1 MAKRTS
7 PTPRGRNV
15 ASSDPNIKDVT
26 AFDRLRPLAQ
36 ELKTSVADGF
46 SLCVVGDCILSRP
59 LSQYESVDPAFAK
72 ILAILRASD
81 ATCGNLET
89 TILDMASFQGH
100 PYAWDGDWP
109 LTSSP
114 AVTQDF
120 AAMGFDL
127 LARANNHALDWGLEG
142 MRETSRRLDEAG
154 LIHAGSGETQ
164 GLARAPRYL
173 ENAKGRVALV
183 SMVSTFRP
191 TSDALAPR
199 HAAPGRPGVNALRL
213 KHIHVVPRE
222 VMAKLREVA
231 KAVLSPIQ
239 LEAAAK
245 TPRLSLF
252 GKEFEIGDRAGY
264 RHEMD
269 PDDLSGILYNIRQG
283 KQSSDVLI
291 AMIHA
296 HEIAA
301 EGFPELPSYF
311 LRDLA
316 RAAIDAGAD
325 IFAVSGI
332 HHLGPIE
339 IYRDRPIFY
348 GLGNFFW
355 SDMQESLP
363 EELFQINRASLAQ
376 AFVKPELATDVDLTS
391 LLNAQ
396 SFANAV
402 TFEGVAAVSR
412 VKNGHVSEVRL
423 YPIDLGYGAPL
434 TRSGIPRLAS
444 SAKARKIIAR
454 LQDLSRAFGSDV
466 RIKLQGGI
474 GHIRL

>member
-1 MAKRTS
+1 MAKRRS
-7 PTPRGRNV
+7 SSSRGRNSPV
-15 ASSDPNIKDVT
+15 SDPHIKDLS
-26 AFDRLRPLAQ
+26 AFDPRRPLAQ
-36 ELKTSVADGF
+36 ELDTNVADGF

-72 ILAILRASD
+72 ILAVLRDSD

-89 TILDMASFQGH
+89 TILDLAGFQGH
-100 PYAWDGDWP
+100 PYSWEGDWP
-109 LTSSP
+109 LSSVP

-120 AAMGFDL
+120 AKMGFNL
-127 LARANNHALDWGLEG
+127 LARANNHTLDWGLDG

-154 LIHAGSGETQ
+154 LAHAGSGETQ
-164 GLARAPRYL
+164 GLARAPRYFDS
-173 ENAKGRVALV
+173 AKGRVALV

-213 KHIHVVPRE
+213 RPINIVPRDA
-222 VMAKLREVA
+222 MAKLREVA
-231 KAVLSPIQ
+231 KAVLSPVQ
-239 LEAAAK
+239 LEAATK
-245 TPRLSLF
+245 TPRLTLF
-252 GKEFEIGDRAGY
+252 GKEFETGERAGY

-269 PDDLSGILYNIRQG
+269 PDDLSDILYNIRQG
-283 KQSSDVLI
+283 KQSADLLV
-291 AMIHA
+291 ATIHA

-301 EGFPELPSYF
+301 EGFPELPSHF

-325 IFAVSGI
+325 VFAVSGI

-339 IYRDRPIFY
+339 IYKDRPIFY

-363 EELFQINRASLAQ
+363 EELFQINRASLKK
-376 AFVKPELATDVDLTS
+376 AFIKPEQATDADLTA

-396 SFANAV
+396 SFANEV
-402 TFEGVAAVSR
+402 TFESVAAVNR
-412 VKNGHVSEVRL
+412 FTGRRVSEVRL

-434 TRSGIPRLAS
+434 TRSGVPRLATGT
-444 SAKARKIIAR
+444 KARKIIAR
-454 LQDLSRAFGSDV
+454 LQESSRDFGSDV

-474 GHIRL
+474 GIIRP

>member
-15 ASSDPNIKDVT
+15 SSDPNIKDVT
-26 AFDRLRPLAQ
+26 AFDRRRPLEQ
-36 ELKTSVADGF
+36 ELNTKVADGF

-59 LSQYESVDPAFAK
+59 FSQYEKVDPAFAK

-89 TILDMASFQGH
+89 TILDLASFHGH
-100 PYAWDGDWP
+100 PYAWEGDWP
-109 LTSSP
+109 LSSTP

-120 AAMGFDL
+120 ATMGFNL
-127 LARANNHALDWGLEG
+127 LARANNHTLDWGLDG
-142 MRETSRRLDEAG
+142 MRETSRRLDDIG
-154 LIHAGSGETQ
+154 LTHAGSGENQ
-164 GLARAPRYL
+164 GLARAPRYF
-173 ENAKGRVALV
+173 EHAKGRVALV

-213 KHIHVVPRE
+213 KHVHVVPRE
-222 VMAKLREVA
+222 VMAKLRDIA
-231 KAVLSPIQ
+231 KAVLSPAQ
-239 LEAAAK
+239 LDTATK

-252 GKEFEIGDRAGY
+252 GKEFEIGDQAGY

-269 PDDLSGILYNIRQG
+269 SDDLEGILYNIRQG
-283 KQSSDVLI
+283 KQSSDLLI
-291 AMIHA
+291 ATIHA

-311 LRDLA
+311 LCELA
-316 RAAIDAGAD
+316 KAAIDAGAD

-339 IYRDRPIFY
+339 IYKDRPIFY

-376 AFVKPELATDVDLTS
+376 AFVKSELATDADLTS

-396 SFANAV
+396 SFANEV
-402 TFEGVAAVSR
+402 TFESVAAVSR
-412 VKNGHVSEVRL
+412 FQKGRVSEVRL
-423 YPIDLGYGAPL
+423 YPVDLSYGAPL
-434 TRSGIPRLAS
+434 TRSGVPRLAS
-444 SAKARKIIAR
+444 GKKARKIIAR
-454 LQDLSRAFGSDV
+454 FQDSSRAYGSDV

-474 GHIRL
+474 GLIRV

>member
-1 MAKRTS
+1 MAKRS
-7 PTPRGRNV
+7 SAPSRGRNAPV
-15 ASSDPNIKDVT
+15 SDPNIKDFA
-26 AFDRLRPLAQ
+26 AFDPRRPLAQ
-36 ELKTSVADGF
+36 ELNTNVADGF

-59 LSQYESVDPAFAK
+59 LSHYESVEPAFAK
-72 ILAILRASD
+72 ILAVLRASD

-89 TILDMASFQGH
+89 TILDLASFQGH

-109 LTSSP
+109 LSSLP

-120 AAMGFDL
+120 AKMGFNL
-127 LARANNHALDWGLEG
+127 LARANNHTLDWGLEG

-164 GLARAPRYL
+164 GLARAPRYF
-173 ENAKGRVALV
+173 ESPKGRVALV

-199 HAAPGRPGVNALRL
+199 HAAPGRPGVSALRL
-213 KHIHVVPRE
+213 KHINVVPRE

-231 KAVLSPIQ
+231 KAVLSPAQ
-239 LEAAAK
+239 LEAATK
-245 TPRLSLF
+245 SSRLSLF
-252 GKEFEIGDRAGY
+252 GKEFEIGERTGY

-269 PDDLSGILYNIRQG
+269 PDDLAGILYNIRQG
-283 KQSSDVLI
+283 KQSADVLI
-291 AMIHA
+291 ATIHA

-316 RAAIDAGAD
+316 KAAIDAGAD
-325 IFAVSGI
+325 VFAVSGI
-332 HHLGPIE
+332 HHLGPVE
-339 IYRDRPIFY
+339 IYKGRPIFY

-363 EELFQINRASLAQ
+363 EELFQINRASLAR
-376 AFVKPELATDVDLTS
+376 AFVKPELATDADITG

-396 SFANAV
+396 SFANEV
-402 TFEGVAAVSR
+402 TFESVAAVNR
-412 VKNGHVSEVRL
+412 FRGNRVSEVRL
-423 YPIDLGYGAPL
+423 YPVDLFYGAPL
-434 TRSGIPRLAS
+434 TQSGIPRLATGK
-444 SAKARKIIAR
+444 KARKIIAR
-454 LQDLSRAFGSDV
+454 LQDSSRDFGSDV
-466 RIKLQGGI
+466 RIKLRDGI
-474 GHIRL
+474 GLIRL

>member
-7 PTPRGRNV
+7 LTPRGRN
-15 ASSDPNIKDVT
+15 ASPSDPNIKDLA
-26 AFDRLRPLAQ
+26 AFDPRRPLAQ
-36 ELKTSVADGF
+36 ELAINVADGF

-59 LSQYESVDPAFAK
+59 LSQYEKVDPAFAR
-72 ILAILRASD
+72 ILAVLRASD

-89 TILDMASFQGH
+89 TILDVAGFQGH
-100 PYAWDGDWP
+100 PYAWEGDWP
-109 LTSSP
+109 LSSVP
-114 AVTQDF
+114 AVTRDF
-120 AAMGFDL
+120 ADMGFNL
-127 LARANNHALDWGLEG
+127 LARANNHTLDWGLEG
-142 MRETSRRLDEAG
+142 MRETSRRLDTEG

-164 GLARAPRYL
+164 GLARAPRYF
-173 ENAKGRVALV
+173 ESPKGRVALV

-199 HAAPGRPGVNALRL
+199 HAAPGRPGVSALRL
-213 KHIHVVPRE
+213 KHIHVVPRDI
-222 VMAKLREVA
+222 MAKLREVA
-231 KAVLSPIQ
+231 KAVLSPAQ

-252 GKEFEIGDRAGY
+252 GKEFEIGAQPGY

-269 PDDLSGILYNIRQG
+269 PDDLTGILYNIRQG
-283 KQSSDVLI
+283 KQSSDLLV
-291 AMIHA
+291 AMIDA

-316 RAAIDAGAD
+316 KAAIDAGAD
-325 IFAVSGI
+325 IFTVSGI

-339 IYRDRPIFY
+339 IYQGRPIFY

-376 AFVKPELATDVDLTS
+376 AFIRPELATDADLTG

-396 SFANAV
+396 SFANEV
-402 TFEGVAAVSR
+402 TFESVAAVSR
-412 VKNGHVSEVRL
+412 FTKGRVSEIRL
-423 YPIDLGYGAPL
+423 HPVDLSYGAPL
-434 TRSGIPRLAS
+434 TRSGVPRLATG
-444 SAKARKIIAR
+444 AKAHKIIAR
-454 LQDLSRAFGSDV
+454 LQESSRAFGSDV
-466 RIKLQGGI
+466 RIKIQGGI
-474 GHIRL
+474 GVIRP